1 MIISWGRKNTSPK
14 IAKKPRSQLPCGTPP
29 HLGQTTEQTPICAVI
44 GRGHRRH
51 VENEV
56 QLATTAVAKIR
67 GNATVSFGAA
77 SCRSNLE
84 WYSTCPNF
92 MSNED
97 PGKCWVMFWR
107 LDSFLWKG
115 VLCLEGSCH
124 STESQLGRPKL
135 PNVCLS
141 DFHLSALVRVFFRFL
156 VLETHVSATCK
167 TLLPI
172 VAPMPPIKTSLSS
185 WEFLRM
191 TSDFDY
197 TFIYS
202 ILDIITTSMPHW
214 HPAISCDLGHHLHL
228 PRCTHFQLLTHHP
241 SYHQEF
247 EIRVWHLRSTF
258 DVRLLWPLQTNA
270 IFQITTPISHRIVGV
285 NNTSA
290 VRTIWVTA
298 YTTNFKTQATFG
310 CEMTHLKPQL
320 VWCSLKHDIHWTC
333 CERQQKLK
341 PNRRGFLNHWSSQP
355 GKTQRHGLKKDGA
368 IFRTWQCHRYRQ
380 F

>member
-1 MIISWGRKNTSPK
+1 MTQCRLVRPALEATWNDIRLAQISWATWIRESVRSCFEGWIVSFEKGSFAWKEAVIAQSHNLDLQSSPK
-14 IAKKPRSQLPCGTPP
+14 FAYPTWNLSLLWARSWEFLRVFWSW
-29 HLGQTTEQTPICAVI
+29 ISMF
-44 GRGHRRH
+44 R
-51 VENEV
+51 
-56 QLATTAVAKIR
+56 QLA
-67 GNATVSFGAA
+67 
-77 SCRSNLE
+77 
-84 WYSTCPNF
+84 
-92 MSNED
+92 
-97 PGKCWVMFWR
+97 
-107 LDSFLWKG
+107 
-115 VLCLEGSCH
+115 
-124 STESQLGRPKL
+124 
-135 PNVCLS
+135 
-141 DFHLSALVRVFFRFL
+141 
-156 VLETHVSATCK
+156 K

-185 WEFLRM
+185 WEFLRV

-202 ILDIITTSMPHW
+202 IIDIITTSMPHW
-214 HPAISCDLGHHLHL
+214 HPAISCGLG
-228 PRCTHFQLLTHHP
+228 PSFASARCTNFQLLTHHL

-247 EIRVWHLRSTF
+247 KIMRWHTQVRSTF

-298 YTTNFKTQATFG
+298 FTTNFKTQATFG

-355 GKTQRHGLKKDGA
+355 GKTQRHGLNKDGA
-368 IFRTWQCHRYRQ
+368 IFRTWQCYRYRQ
-380 F
+380 FQECSWAMYGFLGACPRQ